1 MTGFL
6 ELTIIVMTLFLL
18 RMSKQIVNLR
28 RENAILRKQL
38 EEAVAELEKY
48 QTKDKS
54 SLKYL
59 VGRLIDLGTP
69 GLVLLVVVS
78 SSPFTGAAAITAG
91 LAAIGGSLGML
102 GGIGVLILLP
112 STIRFVREKGLR
124 KIAKPVI
131 EGLIEKGRSKDD
143 IRREAAKLSKLIPRT
158 SRRVLVEVVDG
169 ELGDSTKKAAV

>member
-1 MTGFL
+1 
-6 ELTIIVMTLFLL
+6 
-18 RMSKQIVNLR
+18 
-28 RENAILRKQL
+28 
-38 EEAVAELEKY
+38 
-48 QTKDKS
+48 
-54 SLKYL
+54 
-59 VGRLIDLGTP
+59 
-69 GLVLLVVVS
+69 LVVVS